1 MSGSRANAA
10 AIQRRINVAQNSI
23 APPGTPRNNQG
34 QQQQGQQNMRQS
46 NGRQVQQQQQQKPM
60 QNPKMSVS
68 DAIGLLSLRLGR
80 VETLMQQLPP
90 LDQIGMNYG
99 SESGDMVGENM
110 RVVDEAVFT
119 NIVSRLEKIE
129 STPKQQIIT
138 QQVDPNLGKVEELSQ
153 SVEIL
158 KSEMVQVKN
167 LLLSLQTFTMQ
178 TNQKLTEIVFNNTQE
193 TTNKQ
198 EVDNTQEQIDVSD
211 DTELDTEQ
219 HEDNEIL
226 AENIDL
232 RSFVQS
238 SI

>member
-23 APPGTPRNNQG
+23 ASPGSSRNNQG
-34 QQQQGQQNMRQS
+34 QQQQQQNMRQP
-46 NGRQVQQQQQQKPM
+46 NGRQVQQQQQKPM

-80 VETLMQQLPP
+80 VETIMQQLPP

-119 NIVSRLEKIE
+119 NIVSRLEKME
-129 STPKQQIIT
+129 SAPKQQIVT
-138 QQVDPNLGKVEELSQ
+138 QQVDSNLGKIEELSQ

-178 TNQKLTEIVFNNTQE
+178 TNQKLTEMVFHNTQE
-193 TTNKQ
+193 TSNNQ
-198 EVDNTQEQIDVSD
+198 EVVHSEQDIYVSD
-211 DTELDTEQ
+211 DTELDSEQ

-232 RSFVQS
+232 KSFVES

>member
-1 MSGSRANAA
+1 
-10 AIQRRINVAQNSI
+10 
-23 APPGTPRNNQG
+23 
-34 QQQQGQQNMRQS
+34 
-46 NGRQVQQQQQQKPM
+46 
-60 QNPKMSVS
+60 
-68 DAIGLLSLRLGR
+68 
-80 VETLMQQLPP
+80 MQQLPP
-90 LDQIGMNYG
+90 LDQIGMNYAG
-99 SESGDMVGENM
+99 ESGEMVGENM

-178 TNQKLTEIVFNNTQE
+178 TNQKLTEMVFNNTQE
-193 TTNKQ
+193 TSIHQ
-198 EVDNTQEQIDVSD
+198 EVDDNNEEQNDVSY
-211 DTELDTEQ
+211 DTELDSVQ

-232 RSFVQS
+232 RSFVES